1 MIPPPP
7 VCLQCPT
14 CLFPGGVFKRWE
26 HRRRMLGPWR
36 SSLLH
41 VCDLLRGPAR
51 GHLLEVRAP
60 AGSTPSPAVGR
71 RMHRGFSDRT
81 LSGCRQRPLP
91 GWGQELV
98 PSPVTPTC
106 PEVGLLRATSRY
118 SPFLRNATPREW
130 GGWRGLLGPEG
141 AACRA

>member
-1 MIPPPP
+1 
-7 VCLQCPT
+7 
-14 CLFPGGVFKRWE
+14 
-26 HRRRMLGPWR
+26 MLGPWR
-36 SSLLH
+36 SSLLQEC
-41 VCDLLRGPAR
+41 VIYCGAQ
-51 GHLLEVRAP
+51 LEATCWRSEPLPVPPQAQP
-60 AGSTPSPAVGR
+60 WAGGC
-71 RMHRGFSDRT
+71 RGFSDRT